1 MSQENVEIVRR
12 ASEAA
17 LRRPTDWD
25 TVNALYHP
33 EHQLISLTG
42 RVEAASEVGDQ
53 GWRGWLERMDAA
65 GQWRYEPQD
74 IRPAPDGRVVL
85 IGRFW
90 LRGSRSGAE
99 TESQIGTVV
108 TLRDG
113 RIVRTEVFFSAK
125 EALDAAGLSE

>member
-53 GWRGWLERMDAA
+53 GWR
-65 GQWRYEPQD
+65 
-74 IRPAPDGRVVL
+74 V
-85 IGRFW
+85 
-90 LRGSRSGAE
+90 
-99 TESQIGTVV
+99 
-108 TLRDG
+108 
-113 RIVRTEVFFSAK
+113 
-125 EALDAAGLSE
+125 GLSVWMRRVNGDTSRKTSVLRRTGASF